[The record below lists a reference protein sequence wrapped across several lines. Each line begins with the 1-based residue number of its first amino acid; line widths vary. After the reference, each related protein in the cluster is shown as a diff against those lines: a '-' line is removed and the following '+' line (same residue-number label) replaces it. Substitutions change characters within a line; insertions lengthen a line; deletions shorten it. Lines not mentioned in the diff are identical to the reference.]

1 MSQATQVDAPTPASP
16 PVEVARS
23 LYAASVPVVNGEGV
37 TLAALTVLVPISR
50 INPERQAAILADG
63 GALGGDLSDHVS
75 WLPSFS
81 ARRA

>member
-1 MSQATQVDAPTPASP
+1 MSQATQVDAPTPASL

-23 LYAASVPVVNGEGV
+23 LYAAPVPVVNGEGV
-37 TLAALTVLVPISR
+37 TLTVLVPISR
-50 INPERQAAILADG
+50 INPERQAAILADAR
-63 GALGGDLSDHVS
+63 ALGGDLSDHVS

>member
-37 TLAALTVLVPISR
+37 TLTVLVPISR
-50 INPERQAAILADG
+50 INPERRAAILADV

>member
-37 TLAALTVLVPISR
+37 TLTVLVPISR